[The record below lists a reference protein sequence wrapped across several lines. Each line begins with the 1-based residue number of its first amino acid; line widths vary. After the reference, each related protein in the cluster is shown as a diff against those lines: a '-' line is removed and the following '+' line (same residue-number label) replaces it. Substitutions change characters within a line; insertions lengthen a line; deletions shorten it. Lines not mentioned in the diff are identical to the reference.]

1 MIPED
6 YDRYKLS
13 GRERRDYL
21 LVSMSLLAVCGYL
34 YFANWTVAAVL
45 AATSFLGIPAYKK
58 TLAEKRKLILRNQ
71 FKDML
76 YSISSSISSGRHFGE
91 ALADSERA
99 VVMIYGE
106 DCLLAREIRNMKR
119 IMRETNCSEETV
131 LRDLA
136 ERSHVREIIDFNDS
150 CAVCRTTGGNLN
162 SMVMK
167 AVNVLT
173 QSIELEKEKEV
184 LLSEK
189 RLESR
194 ILSFMPVIVIALIN
208 LMSADYLEAM
218 YSTTGG
224 RMVMALS
231 FALTAGSAI
240 WCMRLMEK

>member
-6 YDRYKLS
+6 YNRYKLS
-13 GRERRDYL
+13 ARERRDYL
-21 LVSMSLLAVCGYL
+21 LVSMSVLAICGYL
-34 YFANWTVAAVL
+34 YFASWTVAGVM
-45 AATSFLGIPAYKK
+45 AASALLGIPMYKRS
-58 TLAEKRKLILRNQ
+58 LAEKRKKILRNQ

-91 ALADSERA
+91 ALADSESS
-99 VVMIYGE
+99 VTMIYGD

-119 IMRETNCSEETV
+119 IMRETNCSEENV
-131 LRDLA
+131 LKDLA

-150 CAVCRTTGGNLN
+150 CAACRTTGGNLN

-189 RLESR
+189 RLESK
-194 ILSFMPVIVIALIN
+194 ILSLMPVIVIALIN
-208 LMSADYLEAM
+208 LMSSDYLEAM
-218 YSTTGG
+218 YTTAMG
-224 RMVMALS
+224 RLVMAMS
-231 FALTAGSAI
+231 FGLTAGSAL
-240 WCMRLMEK
+240 WCMRLMDE